1 MGSPEME
8 KAPQSE
14 AQIAFN
20 LDREDS
26 ITVLDCLQDGAN
38 NDYDCKDDFFH
49 GISVYEKAPQMQ
61 GWWGWMCIREDQS
74 SGHHSRTDLTRI
86 APALGIGFMD
96 ASRNLKRPAGNGWPF
111 VFHCSY
117 NK

>member
-14 AQIAFN
+14 AQIAFS

-26 ITVLDCLQDGAN
+26 ITVLDCLQDRAN

-49 GISVYEKAPQMQ
+49 GISVQEKALQMQ
-61 GWWGWMCIREDQS
+61 DW
-74 SGHHSRTDLTRI
+74 
-86 APALGIGFMD
+86 
-96 ASRNLKRPAGNGWPF
+96 
-111 VFHCSY
+111 
-117 NK
+117 